1 MITPTRGLEDDA
13 ETGGRGDAE
22 MVVADVSFVELVL
35 VFFAVFL
42 AIIELPVLVFLI
54 FVNRAIPARLLAVS
68 PRLRVGLLALAQR
81 EPNLPVKGVEVFCF
95 DRVVTSS
102 RYST

>member
-68 PRLRVGLLALAQR
+68 PRRPTPLGSTRTQPPRQR
-81 EPNLPVKGVEVFCF
+81 CRGFLF
-95 DRVVTSS
+95 
-102 RYST
+102 